1 MSIKK
6 HSLYLGFTNVVTLGI
21 NFVGGIFLTRLLGP
35 EGRGVLTKLEAGAGL
50 LAQITT
56 FKSHMGFVYF
66 VANEKVD
73 RRKLLGIGILIIAAS
88 LLLSCII
95 LIGLTYSGYETLL
108 LPIGYTNSFFAFYSL
123 VIFILTESQI
133 IFSAFLRG
141 AKSFRDIYVNQIVVS
156 CFRLLLFVSVFY
168 WLGKTTIELHLG
180 IALQVTVL
188 GMSLLT
194 TLYFFKNT
202 LGVKPDFRI
211 DISNDLKPFF
221 SFVSVSYLSL
231 FTNFLMKSVSIWI
244 VEYFQGSVELGY
256 YAVGVNLSMLLMVL
270 PSTIREVFIPYI
282 ASSDREEN
290 LKNLTFFSRVGFTLI
305 LLIATVIFLLSD
317 HLIPFLYGAEFTSS
331 IVPFKYLL
339 AAIAMT
345 SIGIIFSA
353 YNYGTGSPKLNFY
366 ANVVSLVMILVLD
379 FWLIPK
385 YGITGAAIATLIT
398 YTFNSALIF
407 FTVIFNQKLP
417 IKNYFFV
424 SWEDIKK
431 LRKFKRGNT

>member
-1 MSIKK
+1 
-6 HSLYLGFTNVVTLGI
+6 
-21 NFVGGIFLTRLLGP
+21 
-35 EGRGVLTKLEAGAGL
+35 
-50 LAQITT
+50 
-56 FKSHMGFVYF
+56 
-66 VANEKVD
+66 
-73 RRKLLGIGILIIAAS
+73 
-88 LLLSCII
+88 
-95 LIGLTYSGYETLL
+95 
-108 LPIGYTNSFFAFYSL
+108 
-123 VIFILTESQI
+123 
-133 IFSAFLRG
+133 
-141 AKSFRDIYVNQIVVS
+141 
-156 CFRLLLFVSVFY
+156 
-168 WLGKTTIELHLG
+168 
-180 IALQVTVL
+180 
-188 GMSLLT
+188 
-194 TLYFFKNT
+194 
-202 LGVKPDFRI
+202 
-211 DISNDLKPFF
+211 
-221 SFVSVSYLSL
+221 
-231 FTNFLMKSVSIWI
+231 MKSVSIWI